1 MEEKWTILRRLLDD
15 SKAELKRASIDDIVA
30 QFQPVLDEFYA
41 LTESLRAAQPDY
53 NRVFMRFV
61 QALQDEY
68 PTLTINLMFV
78 RPSNYSTDLWG
89 PVYWRFLHLASI
101 LVSYAFEHQRIRD
114 MLDLPTLVYNIDL
127 ILPCPMCAAHY
138 QAIKQDSRVLLAVKN
153 MSFGS
158 IVTYLQTFH
167 NIVTENVDRTPE
179 YANRPPRPPF
189 TSIRFARVYGCLEI
203 QPSDLLKSKTYTR
216 CRIEWLPKLH
226 RLLATLL
233 ALYRPN
239 ARFLECSDELKAN
252 YDDNHDDR
260 TALTNDLYSA
270 ITLDID
276 EKRAYAN
283 LEDFNETVL
292 EFYTSYPDVVRSLA
306 NLLPDDD
313 DDRKGKIFRLLE
325 KFDNKETT
333 SQK

>member
-1 MEEKWTILRRLLDD
+1 MSSSEEKWTILRRLLDD
-15 SKAELKRASIDDIVA
+15 SRTELNAASIDDIVA
-30 QFQPVLDEFYA
+30 KFQPVLDEFYA
-41 LTESLRAAQPDY
+41 LTETLRAAQPEY
-53 NRVFMRFV
+53 NRVFTRLV
-61 QALQDEY
+61 QTLQEEY
-68 PTLTINLMFV
+68 PKLTVNLMFV

-101 LVSYAFEHQRIRD
+101 LVSYAFERQRIRD
-114 MLDLPTLVYNIDL
+114 MLDLPTLVYNVDL

-179 YANRPPRPPF
+179 YANRPARPVF
-189 TSIRFARVYGCLEI
+189 TSIRFAREYGCLEI

-216 CRIEWLPKLH
+216 CKIEWFPKLH
-226 RLLATLL
+226 RLLSTLL

-239 ARFLECSDELKAN
+239 SRFLECSNELREATTPNERLLDELYA
-252 YDDNHDDR
+252 
-260 TALTNDLYSA
+260 A

-283 LEDFNETVL
+283 LEDFNDTVT
-292 EFYTSYPDVVRSLA
+292 EFYTSYPTVVRSLA
-306 NLLPDDD
+306 ETLPDDEP
-313 DDRKGKIFRLLE
+313 RKDKIFRLLE
-325 KFDNKETT
+325 QFEKGEI
-333 SQK
+333 QK